1 MKRIIMLAASLAL
14 AAPLYAQNVA
24 IVNGKAITQESV
36 DQFIKLLISQGQ
48 GATDTPSC
56 ASRLKKS

>member
-24 IVNGKAITQESV
+24 TVNGKAITQESV
-36 DQFIKLLISQGQ
+36 DQFVKLLISQGQ
-48 GATDTPSC
+48 GAADTPQL
-56 ASRLKKS
+56 REQVK

>member
-24 IVNGKAITQESV
+24 TVNGKAITQESV
-36 DQFIKLLISQGQ
+36 DQFVKLLISQGQ
-48 GATDTPSC
+48 GATDTPPV
-56 ASRLKKS
+56 ARAG

>member
-24 IVNGKAITQESV
+24 TVNGKPSESGSGRNRYPPV
-36 DQFIKLLISQGQ
+36 ARAG
-48 GATDTPSC
+48 
-56 ASRLKKS
+56 